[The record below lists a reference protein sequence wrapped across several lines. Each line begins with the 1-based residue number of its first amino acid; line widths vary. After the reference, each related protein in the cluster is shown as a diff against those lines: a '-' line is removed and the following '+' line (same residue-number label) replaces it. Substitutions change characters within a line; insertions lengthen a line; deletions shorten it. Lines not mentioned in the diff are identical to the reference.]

1 MKLDANRL
9 FVAVAASVAVVWLIC
24 VVLVGVAPGGM
35 MSMSGHMMH
44 ADFQGMSWSMSPYGI
59 FAGLIGW
66 SLSAGALAWLAA
78 TIYNFLGRNAD

>member
-1 MKLDANRL
+1 
-9 FVAVAASVAVVWLIC
+9 
-24 VVLVGVAPGGM
+24 
-35 MSMSGHMMH
+35 MSGHMMH